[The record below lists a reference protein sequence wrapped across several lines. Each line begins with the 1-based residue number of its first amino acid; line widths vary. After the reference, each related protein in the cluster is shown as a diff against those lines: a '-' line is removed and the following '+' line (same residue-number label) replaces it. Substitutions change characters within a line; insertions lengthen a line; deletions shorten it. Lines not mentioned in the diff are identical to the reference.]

1 MIKTHCLIALTLI
14 LGAGCQQKPQQ
25 QREAVTQAYFTE
37 GPKLVKISITDSGE
51 VEQLI
56 SDGIEVIVVEPG
68 YVIAR
73 PNQSQAAAIQ
83 NLALSMTPAH
93 EAELVQRL
101 IRVIVTKP
109 ADVQKLVDIG
119 IDTWEVRGDTVL
131 ARAYDNY
138 IRRIRKMGFTVTI
151 LKSNA
156 ADLLK
161 KMQPK
166 K

>member
-1 MIKTHCLIALTLI
+1 MIKTHWLIALTLL

-25 QREAVTQAYFTE
+25 REAMTQAYFKE

-56 SDGIEVIVVEPG
+56 RDGIDVIVVEPA

-73 PNQSQAAAIQ
+73 PNQTQATVIQ
-83 NLALSMTPAH
+83 SRTLSMTPAQ
-93 EAELVQRL
+93 EADLVQRL
-101 IRVIVTKP
+101 IRVIVPKP
-109 ADVQKLVDIG
+109 ADVQPLVDTG
-119 IDTWEVRGDTVL
+119 IDTWEVRGDTVV

-151 LKSNA
+151 LEPNA